1 MSTAASRNL
10 NPRGNL
16 GDFTDFDDQRPLDAE
31 ESKVAWIVFAC
42 LTLAIVVAYENM
54 LQVTALSW
62 SKDMYSHG
70 YIIPFFAAYLFWI
83 RKRSLLDAS
92 SVERWIGVALV
103 GVCLAVRVAASYWDW
118 NNPERWSFIGCLLGI
133 CLIVGGK
140 SMLRWA
146 GPAIGFLL
154 FMYPLPSLIEN
165 TVLRKLQSYASILST
180 WTLQLLGVGASRQG
194 NTINVDT
201 LQEALQVAEACSGL
215 RMLTIF
221 GAMSVA
227 LVMIIDRPWWDKL
240 IILVSAVPIALA
252 SNMIRIVST
261 ALLYMAFGQD
271 TPWLNKLIHDWA
283 GFAMMPIGLGLLW
296 IELAVLSRLTIPID
310 TEEFAGYG
318 AATA

>member
-10 NPRGNL
+10 NPRGNF
-16 GDFTDFDDQRPLDAE
+16 GDFTDFDDQRPLN
-31 ESKVAWIVFAC
+31 ESESMTAWIVFIC
-42 LTLAIVVAYENM
+42 LTVAIVAAYENM
-54 LQVTALSW
+54 IRFTATYW
-62 SKDMYSHG
+62 TKDMYSHG

-83 RKRSLLDAS
+83 RKRRLTDAAP
-92 SVERWIGVALV
+92 VERWIGVALV
-103 GVCLAVRVAASYWDW
+103 GAFLGVRVASAFYDS
-118 NNPERWSFIGCLLGI
+118 NVFERLSFIGCLLGV

-154 FMYPLPSLIEN
+154 FMFPFPAVIEN
-165 TVLRKLQSYASILST
+165 TVLRKLQSYASVLST

-261 ALLYMAFGQD
+261 ALLYLAFGQD
-271 TPWLNKLIHDWA
+271 TPWLSKLIHDWA

-296 IELAVLSRLTIPID
+296 IELAILSRLTIPID

>member
-10 NPRGNL
+10 NPRGNFS
-16 GDFTDFDDQRPLDAE
+16 DYSDFDDLQPLDSSEAK
-31 ESKVAWIVFAC
+31 SAWIVFGC
-42 LTLAIVVAYENM
+42 LTAALVAAYWNM
-54 LQVTALSW
+54 LQFTASYW
-62 SKDMYSHG
+62 AKDMYSHG

-83 RKRSLLDAS
+83 RKRPLTDAAA
-92 SVERWIGVALV
+92 VERWIGVAIV
-103 GVCLAVRVAASYWDW
+103 GVSLAVRIWAAYYDY
-118 NNPERWSFIGCLLGI
+118 NNPDRLSFITALLGI
-133 CLIVGGK
+133 CLVVGGK

-154 FMYPLPSLIEN
+154 FMFPFPSVIEN
-165 TVLRKLQSYASILST
+165 TVLRKLQSYASQIST
-180 WTLQLLGVGASRQG
+180 WTLQVLGVGASRQG

-271 TPWLNKLIHDWA
+271 TPWLSKLIHDWA

-296 IELAVLSRLTIPID
+296 IELAILSRLTIPVD
-310 TEEFAGYG
+310 SDEFVGFG

>member
-10 NPRGNL
+10 NPRGNF
-16 GDFTDFDDQRPLDAE
+16 GDFSDFDDQQPLNAAE
-31 ESKVAWIVFAC
+31 AQTAWIVFGC
-42 LTLAIVVAYENM
+42 LTVALVVAYWNM
-54 LQVTALSW
+54 LEFTASFW
-62 SKDMYSHG
+62 AKDMYSHG

-83 RKRSLLDAS
+83 RKRPLTDAP
-92 SVERWIGVALV
+92 SVERWIGVGII
-103 GVCLAVRVAASYWDW
+103 GVSLAVRVWAAYYDY
-118 NNPERWSFIGCLLGI
+118 NNPDRLSFIAALLGVCLL
-133 CLIVGGK
+133 VGGK
-140 SMLRWA
+140 AMLRWA

-154 FMYPLPSLIEN
+154 FMSPFPAVIEN
-165 TVLRKLQSYASILST
+165 TVLRKLQSYASMLST
-180 WTLQLLGVGASRQG
+180 WTLQVMGVGASRQG
-194 NTINVDT
+194 NTINVDS

-271 TPWLNKLIHDWA
+271 TPWLSKLIHDWA

-296 IELAVLSRLTIPID
+296 IELAILSRLTIPID
-310 TEEFAGYG
+310 SEEFVGYG

>member
-16 GDFTDFDDQRPLDAE
+16 DDFDDQRPLN
-31 ESKVAWIVFAC
+31 ESESMTAWLVFAC
-42 LTLAIVVAYENM
+42 LTLALVLAYLNM
-54 LQVTALSW
+54 LRFTATSW
-62 SKDMYSHG
+62 ANDMYSHG

-83 RKRSLLDAS
+83 RKRPLLDAS
-92 SVERWIGVALV
+92 SMERWIGVAMV
-103 GVCLAVRVAASYWDW
+103 GVSLGVRVWAAYFDY
-118 NNPERWSFIGCLLGI
+118 NNPERLSFVTALLGVCLL
-133 CLIVGGK
+133 VGGK

-154 FMYPLPSLIEN
+154 FMFPFPAVIEN
-165 TVLRKLQSYASILST
+165 TILRKLQTYASIFST

-194 NTINVDT
+194 NRISIDT

-240 IILVSAVPIALA
+240 IILLSAVPIALA

-261 ALLYMAFGQD
+261 ALLYLAFGQD

-296 IELAVLSRLTIPID
+296 IELAILSRLTIPID